1 MYRVTWLVFL
11 GVLHRLKPSSERPT
25 QLNSTQ
31 LNSVSF
37 SHDPVYV
44 WPHDVNINTNII
56 YLITD
61 IMYCVYKNVHGNGV
75 VGRRDSS
82 GLLWIWVSNHS
93 NISWTTVTEPALA
106 ASPAR
111 INVKLAKLC
120 YLATSFQQPGYLA
133 DFISPYSQPRL
144 LRSSIQKLLSV
155 PPHNLDTAAR
165 RFSVA
170 VPRLWNSLPLN
181 C

>member
-82 GLLWIWVSNHS
+82 GLLWIYTCHASHAKMVCGGDPFYLKIWVNQPLQHQ
-93 NISWTTVTEPALA
+93 LDY
-106 ASPAR
+106 
-111 INVKLAKLC
+111 C
-120 YLATSFQQPGYLA
+120 YGACTCCQSGK
-133 DFISPYSQPRL
+133 D
-144 LRSSIQKLLSV
+144 
-155 PPHNLDTAAR
+155 
-165 RFSVA
+165 
-170 VPRLWNSLPLN
+170 
-181 C
+181 